1 MELTAEFI
9 AEYLKGTVEGNP
21 KAVVTRPA
29 RIEEGKPGTL
39 CFLANP
45 KYEPYIYTSKAS
57 VILINKDFQLQKPVA
72 ATLVRVENAY
82 QGIALMLDLFNSEK
96 GLPKGRSWRASVS
109 LWSRI
114 GKGTYIGPFA
124 VIERGAR
131 IGKNVRI
138 YPQVYIGRNVEVGD
152 NTILYPGVRIYHDC
166 KVGKN
171 CILHA
176 GVVVGSDGFGFAPD
190 ENKVYKKIPQLGN
203 VIIEDDVEIGANTT
217 IDRATMDSTI
227 IRKGTK
233 LDNLIQIAHNVEIGE
248 NTVIAAQS
256 GVAGS
261 TKIGSR
267 CVIAAQVGIVGHLKI
282 CDDIIIG
289 AQSGVTKDI
298 TTPNSMYLGSP
309 AYEASESRKIYVVTR
324 RLPELRQQ
332 VIDLQREVSR
342 LKELIENHKSKE

>member
-1 MELTAEFI
+1 MELTAQFI
-9 AEYLKGTVEGNP
+9 AEYLKGTIEGDP
-21 KAVVTRPA
+21 RAVVTRPA
-29 RIEEGKPGTL
+29 RIEDGKPGTL

-45 KYEPYIYTSKAS
+45 KYEPYLYTSRAS
-57 VILINKDFQLQKPVA
+57 VILINKDFQLQKPVS
-72 ATLVRVENAY
+72 ATLVRVDNAY
-82 QGIALMLDLFNSEK
+82 QGIAMMLDLFNSEK
-96 GLPKGRSWRASVS
+96 GLPKGRSWRASIAFSAKV
-109 LWSRI
+109 
-114 GKGTYIGPFA
+114 GKGTYVGPFA
-124 VIERGAR
+124 VIDKGAR

-138 YPQVYIGRNVEVGD
+138 YPQVYIGRNAVIGD
-152 NTILYPGVRIYHDC
+152 NTILYPGVKIYHDC
-166 KVGKN
+166 KVGRN

-248 NTVIAAQS
+248 NTVVAAQS
-256 GVAGS
+256 GIAGS
-261 TKIGSR
+261 TKVGNR

-298 TTPNSMYLGSP
+298 STPGSMYLGTP

-332 VIDLQREVSR
+332 IIELQKEVAK
-342 LKELIENHKSKE
+342 LKEILEQQNKA